1 MKKLWPFEDDCAK
14 LNGNVA
20 AAPHL
25 ATIGHVF
32 GALNG
37 AKIMHTI
44 SCFKYWEVRSPDIQ
58 TVLNLEL
65 KRRSY
70 GRLKMNRAQ
79 PKRKFFDFAAAPPF
93 QRVFCSCETTL

>member
-14 LNGNVA
+14 LNENVA

-32 GALNG
+32 GALFG

-44 SCFKYWEVRSPDIQ
+44 CLFE
-58 TVLNLEL
+58 
-65 KRRSY
+65 
-70 GRLKMNRAQ
+70 G
-79 PKRKFFDFAAAPPF
+79 
-93 QRVFCSCETTL
+93 